1 MKSLMKAMSV
11 DCMRNISFMAFNS
24 IHSLNSEIKEVMK
37 VFRESAIQNTFP
49 PFPQWEKE
57 PTRYVK
63 ITELAKNKKLQ
74 ANIWEKVIMS
84 TFYTLRNG
92 RGQIILAKYS

>member
-11 DCMRNISFMAFNS
+11 DCMRNISFMAFNF

-37 VFRESAIQNTFP
+37 VFRESEHLPSLSTVG
-49 PFPQWEKE
+49 KE

-92 RGQIILAKYS
+92 TGQIILAKYS